1 MAYTPKSSNPG
12 TSDVYG
18 VGNVQN
24 NDKLRIRYIQY
35 WNNDN
40 ITDSVSYENSNI
52 ACFMKYLGDMYV
64 TDTAH
69 RERNSGCTLYL
80 KGILVS
86 LADATFHYNTLI
98 KNLMGGL
105 HEYGV
110 YQASP
115 SYFDLCTHGLI
126 LVPKDTA
133 ITNADAISSTEQ
145 AAGGVRYIYVQNVKC
160 NAIKTIDCNGQ
171 SAKLQST
178 DTTIPD
184 TYEYVSGTTNV
195 TYYDNLEVTIL
206 AAELKDTWTYNS
218 HGYIDGFTVTRANI
232 LIRDTVTGKKWN
244 VELTDG
250 TAEDDIVENYFL
262 ACHYH
267 SNQEYCD
274 AYANSGGDVSVEY
287 TVPKQTTDLDPTAI
301 STRVSKD
308 CVFTLSH
315 ILNVKSEA
323 GDTQTIAW
331 DDVQLYSVKTLLG
344 QSDGQL
350 AVAEAD
356 AVLATRHA
364 ITPIDSTI
372 DYYYYPEDI
381 PTADRDAIYA
391 QLEQENQPH
400 NEHMVVAVNE
410 EHVTYVNFD
419 NTGSY
424 PRGFLKK
431 LFYEQQIP
439 TEQPINYTDQA
450 LEENILMSDTLII
463 PLSDDY
469 ITPMEFYEGTNDA
482 VEVEFSS
489 KLVAKT
495 AADKTDIPT
504 YFWVESLKNWCYY
517 DMTTVNDACNIAM
530 LKVWNGKDNW
540 LFLDNLLESA
550 KLRYIPRDEYAKLR
564 AEYQNIDTIDDR
576 KAEIKEILSDF
587 ADHTLSQLLV
597 YPCNLDK
604 LKTISIDRIYHGA
617 KANYAGK
624 PKDKDFLDYLY
635 DATIGNVVSL
645 ATGTWYIISSPFS
658 THKFDKFKK
667 GFGTIATGLLNAVVG
682 KLMVALFLTPEII
695 SKFVYYGLDK
705 FINSF
710 SNISSFWRI
719 DHYQTLFASCRYVI
733 LPYDNKYSNND
744 EVTFQTIRNHN
755 RWDNVEGG
763 IMSRESIIA
772 YLSINTTIGS
782 PFIARSSTGELML
795 ATAFTY
801 SGPVR
806 EKYDSSTDLLKKP
819 GIIADDIKLSNELL
833 QKTLGNGYD
842 KTIKDWLNFMG
853 NTPDESLTP
862 TVNVN
867 NATAISKSVVEL
879 ANTNQTAEASML
891 LTANRSKVSSDV
903 ENVVINTLKKW

>member
-1 MAYTPKSSNPG
+1 MSATIEKMVLDYQT
-12 TSDVYG
+12 
-18 VGNVQN
+18 
-24 NDKLRIRYIQY
+24 L
-35 WNNDN
+35 
-40 ITDSVSYENSNI
+40 
-52 ACFMKYLGDMYV
+52 KY
-64 TDTAH
+64 
-69 RERNSGCTLYL
+69 
-80 KGILVS
+80 KGI
-86 LADATFHYNTLI
+86 YGPN
-98 KNLMGGL
+98 
-105 HEYGV
+105 EYGTDP
-110 YQASP
+110 YL
-115 SYFDLCTHGLI
+115 FFNGLI
-126 LVPKDTA
+126 FCTA
-133 ITNADAISSTEQ
+133 ETSTQYTTIES
-145 AAGGVRYIYVQNVKC
+145 AVLH
-160 NAIKTIDCNGQ
+160 KTGNGPGDGC
-171 SAKLQST
+171 AKL
-178 DTTIPD
+178 
-184 TYEYVSGTTNV
+184 
-195 TYYDNLEVTIL
+195 LF
-206 AAELKDTWTYNS
+206 K
-218 HGYIDGFTVTRANI
+218 FTP
-232 LIRDTVTGKKWN
+232 L
-244 VELTDG
+244 
-250 TAEDDIVENYFL
+250 FL
-262 ACHYH
+262 LRKGDP
-267 SNQEYCD
+267 NQEYPCERLD
-274 AYANSGGDVSVEY
+274 ANHVLVRNVKFRKIDKINVLVDYDDDVPNWTDLPADHVTFFADDITLDLKYQEIYGENSKYYKLVSSTLNGTEITSDYFDDDTAATCWNNLFGEEEEFPNSSTGTEVGRFIRYASSTVGLTETYYKDVAFNQYAIGNLTEYEPGDIQRCECGEY
-287 TVPKQTTDLDPTAI
+287 PDGDASAPPTTDIAYIFDFSGVLYYDIDGLNQGYRIHSDIFVLTDPT
-301 STRVSKD
+301 KY
-308 CVFTLSH
+308 
-315 ILNVKSEA
+315 N
-323 GDTQTIAW
+323 GD
-331 DDVQLYSVKTLLG
+331 LKTFFE
-344 QSDGQL
+344 SS
-350 AVAEAD
+350 A
-356 AVLATRHA
+356 
-364 ITPIDSTI
+364 PM
-372 DYYYYPEDI
+372 
-381 PTADRDAIYA
+381 
-391 QLEQENQPH
+391 LEEVYD
-400 NEHMVVAVNE
+400 EHMVVAVDE
-410 EHVTYVNFD
+410 ENVTYVNFD

-431 LFYEQQIP
+431 LFLIPQIQ
-439 TEQPINYTDQA
+439 TEPINYTDKA
-450 LEENILMSDTLII
+450 LEDNKLMTDMLII

-469 ITPMEFYEGTNDA
+469 ITPMEFYEETSDA

-540 LFLDNLLESA
+540 QFLDNLLESA
-550 KLRYIPRDEYAKLR
+550 KLRYIPRDEYTKLL
-564 AEYQNIDTIDDR
+564 AEYQNTSTVPAR
-576 KAEIKEILSDF
+576 KAEIKDILSDF
-587 ADHTLSQLLV
+587 ADHTLSQILV

-624 PKDKDFLDYLY
+624 PKDKGFLDYLY
-635 DATIGNVVSL
+635 DATIGNVINAAV
-645 ATGTWYIISSPFS
+645 GTWYIISSPFS

-667 GFGTIATGLLNAVVG
+667 GLGTIATGVLNAAAG
-682 KLMVALFLTPEII
+682 TAMIFLALTPDLL

-710 SNISSFWRI
+710 SNISTFWRI

-744 EVTFQTIRNHN
+744 EVTFQTIRNHD

-763 IMSRESIIA
+763 IMTRERIIA

-806 EKYDSSTDLLKKP
+806 EKYDSATDLIKQP

-867 NATAISKSVVEL
+867 NATAISKSVAEL

-903 ENVVINTLKKW
+903 ENIVINTLKKW

>member
-1 MAYTPKSSNPG
+1 MSATIEKMVLDYQTLKYNGIFGPNEYGTDPNLFFNG
-12 TSDVYG
+12 LIFCTAETSDEYTTIESFVLHKTG
-18 VGNVQN
+18 SGPG
-24 NDKLRIRYIQY
+24 
-35 WNNDN
+35 
-40 ITDSVSYENSNI
+40 DS
-52 ACFMKYLGDMYV
+52 C
-64 TDTAH
+64 
-69 RERNSGCTLYL
+69 
-80 KGILVS
+80 
-86 LADATFHYNTLI
+86 
-98 KNLMGGL
+98 
-105 HEYGV
+105 
-110 YQASP
+110 
-115 SYFDLCTHGLI
+115 
-126 LVPKDTA
+126 
-133 ITNADAISSTEQ
+133 
-145 AAGGVRYIYVQNVKC
+145 
-160 NAIKTIDCNGQ
+160 
-171 SAKLQST
+171 AKL
-178 DTTIPD
+178 IF
-184 TYEYVSGTTNV
+184 
-195 TYYDNLEVTIL
+195 
-206 AAELKDTWTYNS
+206 K
-218 HGYIDGFTVTRANI
+218 FTSLF
-232 LIRDTVTGKKWN
+232 LIRQGDP
-244 VELTDG
+244 
-250 TAEDDIVENYFL
+250 
-262 ACHYH
+262 
-267 SNQEYCD
+267 NQEYPCERHD
-274 AYANSGGDVSVEY
+274 ANHVLVRNVKFRKIKQIDVLAYLDDEPNWTDLPADHVTFWDGVITLDLKYQEIYGENGIYYKLVSATLNDTEITSEYFDDDTAATCWNNLFGEEVDPNSSTGTEVGRFIRYASSTVGLTETYYKDVAFNQYAIGNLTEYEPGEKQRCECVGYPDGDASA
-287 TVPKQTTDLDPTAI
+287 PPTTDIAYIFDFSGVLHYDIDSANDGYRIHSDIFVLTDPTNY
-301 STRVSKD
+301 T
-308 CVFTLSH
+308 
-315 ILNVKSEA
+315 
-323 GDTQTIAW
+323 GD
-331 DDVQLYSVKTLLG
+331 LKTFFE
-344 QSDGQL
+344 SSAPMFEEVYD
-350 AVAEAD
+350 
-356 AVLATRHA
+356 
-364 ITPIDSTI
+364 
-372 DYYYYPEDI
+372 
-381 PTADRDAIYA
+381 
-391 QLEQENQPH
+391 
-400 NEHMVVAVNE
+400 EHMVVAVDE
-410 EHVTYVNFD
+410 EHVTYANFD

-431 LFYEQQIP
+431 LFNKPQIP
-439 TEQPINYTDQA
+439 TEHINYTDQA
-450 LEENILMSDTLII
+450 LEDNILMSDTLII

-540 LFLDNLLESA
+540 QFLDNLLESA
-550 KLRYIPRDEYAKLR
+550 KLRYIPRAEYTKLL
-564 AEYQNIDTIDDR
+564 AEYQNIDTIEDR

-587 ADHTLSQLLV
+587 ADHILSQFLV
-597 YPCNLDK
+597 YPFNLDK
-604 LKTISIDRIYHGA
+604 LKTISIDRIYYGA
-617 KANYAGK
+617 KANYAGN
-624 PKDKDFLDYLY
+624 KDKGFLDYLY
-635 DATIGNVVSL
+635 DATVGNVINAAV
-645 ATGTWYIISSPFS
+645 GTWYIISSPFS

-667 GFGTIATGLLNAVVG
+667 GLGTIATGVLNAAAG
-682 KLMVALFLTPEII
+682 TAMIFLALTPDLI
-695 SKFVYYGLDK
+695 SKLVYSGLDK

-763 IMSRESIIA
+763 IMTRERIIA

-867 NATAISKSVVEL
+867 NATAISKSVAEL

>member
-1 MAYTPKSSNPG
+1 MSATIEKMVLDYQTLKYRG
-12 TSDVYG
+12 IYG
-18 VGNVQN
+18 PN
-24 NDKLRIRYIQY
+24 
-35 WNNDN
+35 
-40 ITDSVSYENSNI
+40 
-52 ACFMKYLGDMYV
+52 
-64 TDTAH
+64 
-69 RERNSGCTLYL
+69 
-80 KGILVS
+80 
-86 LADATFHYNTLI
+86 
-98 KNLMGGL
+98 
-105 HEYGV
+105 EYGTD
-110 YQASP
+110 P
-115 SYFDLCTHGLI
+115 DLFFNGLI
-126 LVPKDTA
+126 FCTAETSNQYTQIDTH
-133 ITNADAISSTEQ
+133 
-145 AAGGVRYIYVQNVKC
+145 VLH
-160 NAIKTIDCNGQ
+160 KTGSGEGNG
-171 SAKLQST
+171 
-178 DTTIPD
+178 P
-184 TYEYVSGTTNV
+184 
-195 TYYDNLEVTIL
+195 
-206 AAELKDTWTYNS
+206 AELIFK
-218 HGYIDGFTVTRANI
+218 FTPLF
-232 LIRDTVTGKKWN
+232 LIRKG
-244 VELTDG
+244 EP
-250 TAEDDIVENYFL
+250 
-262 ACHYH
+262 
-267 SNQEYCD
+267 NQEYPCERLD
-274 AYANSGGDVSVEY
+274 ANHVLVRNVKFRKIETIKVLDGHLDDVPEWTDLPDDHVTFWAGDITLDLKYQEIYGENGKYYKLVSATRNGTEITSDYFDDDTAATCWNNLFGKEVYPNPSTGTEVGRFIRYASSTVGLTETYYNDVAFNQYAIGHLTTYEPGEKQRCECGGYPDGDASA
-287 TVPKQTTDLDPTAI
+287 PPTTDIAYIFDFSGVLHYDIDGLNQGYRIHTDIFVLTDPTNY
-301 STRVSKD
+301 T
-308 CVFTLSH
+308 
-315 ILNVKSEA
+315 
-323 GDTQTIAW
+323 GD
-331 DDVQLYSVKTLLG
+331 LKTFFE
-344 QSDGQL
+344 SS
-350 AVAEAD
+350 A
-356 AVLATRHA
+356 
-364 ITPIDSTI
+364 PM
-372 DYYYYPEDI
+372 
-381 PTADRDAIYA
+381 
-391 QLEQENQPH
+391 LEEVYD
-400 NEHMVVAVNE
+400 EHMVVAVDE

-439 TEQPINYTDQA
+439 TEQRINYTDQA
-450 LEENILMSDTLII
+450 LEDNILMSDTLII

-540 LFLDNLLESA
+540 QFLDNLLESA
-550 KLRYIPRDEYAKLR
+550 KLRYIPRAEYSKLLY
-564 AEYQNIDTIDDR
+564 EYQNTSTTAVR

-587 ADHTLSQLLV
+587 ADHTLSQFLV

-604 LKTISIDRIYHGA
+604 FKTISIDRIYHGA
-617 KANYAGK
+617 KANYAGN
-624 PKDKDFLDYLY
+624 KDKGFLDYLY
-635 DATIGNVVSL
+635 DATVGNVINAAV
-645 ATGTWYIISSPFS
+645 GTWYIISSPFS

-667 GFGTIATGLLNAVVG
+667 GLGTIATGVLNAAAG
-682 KLMVALFLTPEII
+682 TAMIFLALTPDLI
-695 SKFVYYGLDK
+695 SKLVYSGLDK

-710 SNISSFWRI
+710 SNISAFWRI

-744 EVTFQTIRNHN
+744 EVTFQTIRNHD

-763 IMSRESIIA
+763 IMTRERIIA

-867 NATAISKSVVEL
+867 NATAISKSVAEL
-879 ANTNQTAEASML
+879 TNTNQTAEASML

>member
-1 MAYTPKSSNPG
+1 MSATIAKMVLDYQTLKYRG
-12 TSDVYG
+12 IYG
-18 VGNVQN
+18 PN
-24 NDKLRIRYIQY
+24 
-35 WNNDN
+35 
-40 ITDSVSYENSNI
+40 
-52 ACFMKYLGDMYV
+52 
-64 TDTAH
+64 
-69 RERNSGCTLYL
+69 
-80 KGILVS
+80 
-86 LADATFHYNTLI
+86 
-98 KNLMGGL
+98 
-105 HEYGV
+105 EYGTDP
-110 YQASP
+110 YL
-115 SYFDLCTHGLI
+115 FFNGLI
-126 LVPKDTA
+126 FCTA
-133 ITNADAISSTEQ
+133 ETSTQYTTIES
-145 AAGGVRYIYVQNVKC
+145 AVLH
-160 NAIKTIDCNGQ
+160 KTGNGPGDGC
-171 SAKLQST
+171 AKL
-178 DTTIPD
+178 
-184 TYEYVSGTTNV
+184 
-195 TYYDNLEVTIL
+195 LF
-206 AAELKDTWTYNS
+206 K
-218 HGYIDGFTVTRANI
+218 FTP
-232 LIRDTVTGKKWN
+232 L
-244 VELTDG
+244 
-250 TAEDDIVENYFL
+250 FL
-262 ACHYH
+262 LRKGDP
-267 SNQEYCD
+267 NQEYPCERLD
-274 AYANSGGDVSVEY
+274 ANHVLVRNVKFRKIDKINVLVDYDDDVPNWTDLPADHVTFFAGDITLDLKYQEIYGENGKYYKLVSSTLNGTEITSDYFDDDTAATCWNNLFGEEEEFPNSSTGTEVGRFIRYASSTVGLTETYYKDVAFNQYAIGNLTEYEPGEKQRCECVGYPDGDASA
-287 TVPKQTTDLDPTAI
+287 PPTTDIAYIFDFSGVLHYDIDSANDGYRIHSDIFVLTDPTNY
-301 STRVSKD
+301 T
-308 CVFTLSH
+308 
-315 ILNVKSEA
+315 
-323 GDTQTIAW
+323 GD
-331 DDVQLYSVKTLLG
+331 LKTFFE
-344 QSDGQL
+344 SSAPMFEEVYD
-350 AVAEAD
+350 
-356 AVLATRHA
+356 
-364 ITPIDSTI
+364 
-372 DYYYYPEDI
+372 
-381 PTADRDAIYA
+381 
-391 QLEQENQPH
+391 
-400 NEHMVVAVNE
+400 EHMVVAVDE
-410 EHVTYVNFD
+410 EHVTYANFD

-431 LFYEQQIP
+431 LFNKPQIP

-450 LEENILMSDTLII
+450 LEDNILMSDTLII

-550 KLRYIPRDEYAKLR
+550 KLRYIPSAEYAKLR
-564 AEYQNIDTIDDR
+564 AEYKNPNTIPLR
-576 KAEIKEILSDF
+576 KDEIKVILSDF
-587 ADHTLSQLLV
+587 SDHILSQFLV

-604 LKTISIDRIYHGA
+604 FKTISIDRIYHGA
-617 KANYAGK
+617 KANYAGN
-624 PKDKDFLDYLY
+624 KDKGFLDYLY
-635 DATIGNVVSL
+635 DATVGNVINAAV
-645 ATGTWYIISSPFS
+645 GTWYIISSPFS

-667 GFGTIATGLLNAVVG
+667 GLGTIATGVLTAAAGTAMIFLA
-682 KLMVALFLTPEII
+682 LTPDLI
-695 SKFVYYGLDK
+695 SKLVYSGLDK

-744 EVTFQTIRNHN
+744 EVTFQTIRNHD

-763 IMSRESIIA
+763 IMTRERIIA

-806 EKYDSSTDLLKKP
+806 EKYDSATDLLKQP

-867 NATAISKSVVEL
+867 NATAISKSVAEL
-879 ANTNQTAEASML
+879 TNTNQTAEASML